1 MGVETSFGIGELARR
16 TKRSVHAIRWY
27 EAQGL
32 IPNVER
38 DAGGRRRYTQWHVE
52 WLSFL
57 DRLKTTAMPVREMK
71 RYAALIARGGAA
83 LPDQEA
89 LLRTHRE
96 SVVARLREVEDA
108 LALIDRKLSHYVRL
122 REGRRERNG

>member
-16 TKRSVHAIRWY
+16 TKRTVHAIRWY

-52 WLSFL
+52 WLGFL

-71 RYAALIARGGAA
+71 RYAALIRRGA
-83 LPDQEA
+83 LSDQEV
-89 LLRTHRE
+89 LLSAHRG
-96 SVVARLREVEDA
+96 VVSARMNEITAA
-108 LALIDRKLSHYVRL
+108 LALIDRKLAHYARL
-122 REGRRERNG
+122 RQGRR

>member
-1 MGVETSFGIGELARR
+1 MGVGTSFGIGELARR
-16 TKRSVHAIRWY
+16 TKRTVHAIRWY

-38 DAGGRRRYTQWHVE
+38 DAGRRRRYTAWHVE

-71 RYAALIARGGAA
+71 LYAALMARGGAS
-83 LPDQEA
+83 LPEQEA
-89 LLRTHRE
+89 LLRSHRE
-96 SVVARLREVEDA
+96 TVSARLEEIVAA
-108 LALIDRKLSHYVRL
+108 LALIDRKLAHYAKL
-122 REGRRERNG
+122 RQRRR